1 MRQIAFR
8 AEDEVAERLDAV
20 AAAMQSQDPEYM
32 GTEVSRSAVL
42 RTLVLRGLLSTE
54 LQYGIAHSSSEDASY
69 QVYKFW
75 KRRLDEMQDELR
87 ELALLI
93 HGWEEGRVAEDRQ
106 VSIEGAVLDAGEA
119 RKRELMKELKR
130 HGVEVHDP
138 ATEIKKER

>member
-54 LQYGIAHSSSEDASY
+54 LQYDIALPPEKATY
-69 QVYKFW
+69 QLYKFW
-75 KRRLDEMQDELR
+75 KRRLDEMRDELF
-87 ELALLI
+87 ALERLVVR
-93 HGWEEGRVAEDRQ
+93 WEEMRDEHEAGWMEADELQRAKKRRLVQEAGRLGLEVRDKND
-106 VSIEGAVLDAGEA
+106 EG
-119 RKRELMKELKR
+119 
-130 HGVEVHDP
+130 
-138 ATEIKKER
+138 

>member
-20 AAAMQSQDPEYM
+20 AAAMQAQDPEYM

-54 LQYGIAHSSSEDASY
+54 LQYGSASPPEKASY

-87 ELALLI
+87 ELGLLI

-106 VSIEGAVLDAGEA
+106 VSIEGAVLDASDA
-119 RKRELMKELKR
+119 RKRQLIRELRRYSE
-130 HGVEVHDP
+130 VEVHDP
-138 ATEIKKER
+138 NEIKEEP

>member
-54 LQYGIAHSSSEDASY
+54 LQYNIALPPEKATY
-69 QVYKFW
+69 QLYKFW
-75 KRRLDEMQDELR
+75 KRRLDEMRDELF
-87 ELALLI
+87 ALERLVLQ
-93 HGWEEGRVAEDRQ
+93 WEEMSSDD
-106 VSIEGAVLDAGEA
+106 DAAWIVGDEVRTAKKRRLVQEA
-119 RKRELMKELKR
+119 RLLGLEVREKNDE
-130 HGVEVHDP
+130 G
-138 ATEIKKER
+138 